1 MTKIW
6 LIKKWSAL
14 YTLKFEKSIAK
25 IWLYQGLLLVV
36 ATGKYLSL
44 NLLEKTRNLM
54 TELKGY
60 VDVVGRG
67 NFFKEGEYCYCY
79 TPSPLICN
87 NDNDE
92 DDTKNSYLIK
102 FKFSGF
108 NPESMG
114 RISIDNLLYKKSQLP
129 IQDYNTFILEIVDN
143 ITTGGTWGVGII
155 ILSCVIV
162 SIIITLI
169 LHMVPWIKI
178 DGRPIMPGPFK
189 GQEHFWGNSPKP
201 KPMEPKSWVSPAGP
215 NPRPFPLKDPGKK
228 N

>member
-1 MTKIW
+1 MGASPLGNYI
-6 LIKKWSAL
+6 AL
-14 YTLKFEKSIAK
+14 S
-25 IWLYQGLLLVV
+25 LLLQIKIRKFFS
-36 ATGKYLSL
+36 TLD
-44 NLLEKTRNLM
+44 
-54 TELKGY
+54 GY
-60 VDVVGRG
+60 VDVAAKMWAS
-67 NFFKEGEYCYCY
+67 FFKGAEYCYCY

-87 NDNDE
+87 NNNDE

-114 RISIDNLLYKKSQLP
+114 RISLDNLLYKKIPLP

-169 LHMVPWIKI
+169 LHMDMIPWIKI
-178 DGRPIMPGPFK
+178 NGQPIMPGPFK
-189 GQEHFWGNSPKP
+189 GQEHYWENCPKP

-215 NPRPFPLKDPGKK
+215 NPRPFPPKDPGQKK
-228 N
+228 